1 MSRHE
6 LDKNTNG
13 GQRSKNCL
21 LLIIFTMAG
30 VFTVACVVFGL
41 KYWSMSE
48 SKESLSKRLGKLVFQ
63 WYQI

>member
-6 LDKNTNG
+6 LDKNANG
-13 GQRSKNCL
+13 GQSRNCL

-41 KYWSMSE
+41 KLWSMS
-48 SKESLSKRLGKLVFQ
+48 SAKESLSKRLGK
-63 WYQI
+63 